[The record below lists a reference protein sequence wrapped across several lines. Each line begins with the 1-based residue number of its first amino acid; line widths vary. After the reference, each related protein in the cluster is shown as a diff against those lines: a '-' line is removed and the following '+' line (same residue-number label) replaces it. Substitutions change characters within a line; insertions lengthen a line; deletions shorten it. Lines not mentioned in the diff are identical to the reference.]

1 MKRDNTTREDN
12 KEMNVQM
19 ILQQLGVAPAV
30 EEFLGDNRINNLI
43 HEVFSTG
50 CLEIAEKIKTMPASI
65 QKALNERL
73 ADFETG
79 YDEYMV
85 CCLDFFRTDLA
96 SRMVTTCEILSD
108 ASQVKIGAIYQEA
121 MKEFDPSLMDL
132 VRDLSEEL
140 FESGKEGFINSWIVY
155 IEEVETEEE
164 LYAILDTV
172 IGDKMPEMMMKVSAG
187 MLGRYLASMLSGGDY
202 DEDDDD

>member
-43 HEVFSTG
+43 HEVFSAG

-65 QKALNERL
+65 QETLNERL

-85 CCLDFFRTDLA
+85 CCLEFFRTDLA
-96 SRMVTTCEILSD
+96 SRMVTSCEILTD

-155 IEEVETEEE
+155 IEEAETEEE
-164 LYAILDTV
+164 QCAILETV
-172 IGDKMPEMMMKVSAG
+172 IGDKMPELMMKVSAG
-187 MLGRYLASMLSGGDY
+187 MLGEFLASMLSGVDY

>member
-1 MKRDNTTREDN
+1 MKRENTTREDN
-12 KEMNVQM
+12 KGKNVQM
-19 ILQQLGVAPAV
+19 ILQQLGIAPAV
-30 EEFLGDNRINNLI
+30 EEFLGDNRISNLI

-50 CLEIAEKIKTMPASI
+50 CLEIAEKIKTMPSSI
-65 QKALNERL
+65 QQTLNERL

-96 SRMVTTCEILSD
+96 SRMVTTCEILTD

-155 IEEVETEEE
+155 IEEAETEEE
-164 LYAILDTV
+164 QRAILETV
-172 IGDKMPEMMMKVSAG
+172 IGDKMPELMMKVSAG
-187 MLGRYLASMLSGGDY
+187 MLGEFLASMLSGVDY

>member
-12 KEMNVQM
+12 NEMNVQM
-19 ILQQLGVAPAV
+19 ILQQLGIASAV

-43 HEVFSTG
+43 REVFSTG
-50 CLEIAEKIKTMPASI
+50 CQEIAEKIKNMPASI
-65 QKALNERL
+65 QESLNERL
-73 ADFETG
+73 ADFKTG

-85 CCLDFFRTDLA
+85 CCLDLFRTDLA
-96 SRMVTTCEILSD
+96 SRIFTSCEILTD
-108 ASQVKIGAIYQEA
+108 ASQVKIGAIYQEE

-132 VRDLSEEL
+132 VRDLSKAL
-140 FESGKEGFINSWIVY
+140 LESGKEEFINSWIVY

-164 LYAILDTV
+164 VYAILDTV
-172 IGDKMPEMMMKVSAG
+172 IGDQMPELMMKVSAD
-187 MLGRYLASMLSGGDY
+187 MLGEFMASMLSGGDY